1 MVDRIDI
8 KGGAD
13 EFEAAVIIAV
23 IEEISRE
30 NRIAGEGRQSLPDM
44 RFMSSWVRAISGHE
58 PMQPREIVRPQ

>member
-13 EFEAAVIIAV
+13 EFEAAVIMAV

-30 NRIAGEGRQSLPDM
+30 RRVATEGRQSLPDL

-58 PMQPREIVRPQ
+58 PTQPREIVRPQ